1 MDSGERERHPLL
13 IGWRETVA
21 IPEWGIAGIEAK
33 VDTGARSS
41 AIDVSGLEELPDERV
56 RFQVA
61 LDRRREALSP
71 SIETRISRRVT
82 IRSSF
87 GTARERLLVRA
98 RIRIGGQEKE
108 IEIGLVPRRRMLSRM
123 LLGRLALAGDF
134 LVDPS
139 RRHLF
144 DPPAPRRR
152 RRRRDAGSETG
163 P

>member
-1 MDSGERERHPLL
+1 MDSGEPKQAALL

-41 AIDVSGLEELPDERV
+41 AIDVFGLEELPGDRV

-71 SIETRISRRVT
+71 TIETDISRRVV

-87 GTARERLLVRA
+87 GTARERLLVLA

-108 IEIGLVPRRRMLSRM
+108 IEIGLVRRRRMLSRM

-134 LVDPS
+134 IVDPS

-152 RRRRDAGSETG
+152 RRRREPGAEAA

>member
-1 MDSGERERHPLL
+1 
-13 IGWRETVA
+13 
-21 IPEWGIAGIEAK
+21 

-41 AIDVSGLEELPDERV
+41 AIVVSELKELPAGRV

-61 LDRRREALSP
+61 LDRRRESLSP
-71 SIETRISRRVT
+71 PIETAVSRRVR

-87 GTARERLLVRA
+87 GTARERLLVLA

-108 IEIGLVPRRRMLSRM
+108 VEIGLVPRRRMRSRM

-134 LVDPS
+134 LVDPGLRHVIAAPAS
-139 RRHLF
+139 RGRQ
-144 DPPAPRRR
+144 RRR
-152 RRRRDAGSETG
+152 PPERESA

>member
-1 MDSGERERHPLL
+1 MAPDEPQSAALL

-21 IPEWGIAGIEAK
+21 IPEWGIAAIEAK

-41 AIDVSGLEELPDERV
+41 AIDVSGLEELPGDRV

-71 SIETRISRRVT
+71 SIETAISRRVR

-98 RIRIGGQEKE
+98 RIQIGGQQKE

-144 DPPAPRRR
+144 NPPAPRRR
-152 RRRRDAGSETG
+152 RRRREPGTEAA

>member
-1 MDSGERERHPLL
+1 MDSGEPEQAALL

-21 IPEWGIAGIEAK
+21 IPEWGIAAIEAK

-41 AIDVSGLEELPDERV
+41 AIDVFGLEELPGDRV

-71 SIETRISRRVT
+71 TIETAISRRVV

-87 GTARERLLVRA
+87 GTARERLLVLA
-98 RIRIGGQEKE
+98 HIRIGGQEKE
-108 IEIGLVPRRRMLSRM
+108 IEIGLVRRRRMRSRM

-134 LVDPS
+134 IVDPS

-152 RRRRDAGSETG
+152 RRRREPGAEAA

>member
-1 MDSGERERHPLL
+1 MPPDEPKAAALL
-13 IGWRETVA
+13 IGWREIVA
-21 IPEWGIAGIEAK
+21 IPEWGIAAIEAK

-41 AIDVSGLEELPDERV
+41 AIDVSGLEELPGERV

-71 SIETRISRRVT
+71 SIETGISRRVR

-87 GTARERLLVRA
+87 GTARERLLVLA
-98 RIRIGGQEKE
+98 RIHIGGKEKE

-139 RRHLF
+139 RRHVIA
-144 DPPAPRRR
+144 PPAPRRR
-152 RRRRDAGSETG
+152 RRREPGSEAA